1 VIQVKLQE
9 LIIIFFLSFSG
20 IMPKNPAL
28 LAFSVQKNLAELFY
42 IPDEIPSGT
51 VACLH
56 GIRVFSLV
64 WVLFGHRVHVQTDMA
79 NINALQ
85 ITKVTK

>member
-1 VIQVKLQE
+1 
-9 LIIIFFLSFSG
+9 
-20 IMPKNPAL
+20 MPKNPAL

>member
-1 VIQVKLQE
+1 ML
-9 LIIIFFLSFSG
+9 LTFLNLPD
-20 IMPKNPAL
+20 IKPKNPAL
-28 LAFSVQKNLAELFY
+28 LAFSAQKNLAELFY

-51 VACLH
+51 IPCLH
-56 GIRVFSLV
+56 GIRVFSLA

-85 ITKVTK
+85 ITQVI